1 MTIGELDRS
10 GPRPQLR
17 FTRALPHA
25 PEKVWRAITEPEHRK
40 NWFPDTVEGEFV
52 AGAQL
57 RFVSEYAEG
66 GSFDGE
72 VLQCDRPKL
81 LEIRWGTD
89 TLRFELQPDGT
100 GTVLTLDRH
109 VRRGRQGRARR
120 RGLARVPRRPRG
132 RARRSHPAVEAG
144 RSLEGGTPRVRRRVR
159 PGRFVDRPTHVTPR
173 FLRELTPGTAVN
185 SRQNGY
191 GCVVCVGVPLRR
203 RQGCSRWWRRGAVLY
218 RGRRDRPL
226 PPAQ

>member
-1 MTIGELDRS
+1 MTIGALDRS

-17 FTRALPHA
+17 FTRALPHS

-52 AGAQL
+52 AGAPL

-100 GTVLTLDRH
+100 GTVLTLIDTFDEVGKAARDGAGWHECLDDLEVELDGRTRPWQPGDRWKA
-109 VRRGRQGRARR
+109 V
-120 RGLARVPRRPRG
+120 
-132 RARRSHPAVEAG
+132 HPEYVAAFG
-144 RSLEGGTPRVRRRVR
+144 PEGSSIGP
-159 PGRFVDRPTHVTPR
+159 PT
-173 FLRELTPGTAVN
+173 
-185 SRQNGY
+185 
-191 GCVVCVGVPLRR
+191 
-203 RQGCSRWWRRGAVLY
+203 
-218 RGRRDRPL
+218 
-226 PPAQ
+226 